1 MEEIQFNKLYK
12 IDKERLRSN
21 YQRIQNLN
29 NSLNLE
35 EIVAKFLENQSIGI
49 QKVQILEILN
59 YFQNRLSNEKELLDF
74 AFEWIRA
81 NKIRLE
87 YKKYITL
94 NEYKSY
100 TAALDDAIFLL
111 FLRYD
116 KFLRSLFKSDME
128 EYEFCTL
135 YQIIFNLKQLESF
148 SFSALLEENKTN
160 VLSITILGEKFDMTI
175 HTLREG
181 LSDMIKN
188 DYNEALPSEVK
199 IINYGKKVSIEN
211 AIDRDFDG
219 TMVERLIKFYCFQ
232 RRCIDKKELTIAIN
246 QFLSSYFQFSS
257 FYEFNKF
264 KEKLVSSFIDYIY
277 SGLTEN
283 YANESIENLNNEFS
297 LTLDEFE
304 KKIKQPT
311 LNGKAWIKDLR
322 PILQNFIERFVSCL

>member
-12 IDKERLRSN
+12 IDKERLRTN
-21 YQRIQNLN
+21 FQRIQNLN
-29 NSLNLE
+29 KDLNLE
-35 EIVAKFLENQSIGI
+35 EIIAKFLDNQSIGI
-49 QKVQILEILN
+49 QKDQILEIIK
-59 YFQNRLSNEKELLDF
+59 YFQNRLSNDKELLDF

-94 NEYKSY
+94 NDYKSY
-100 TAALDDAIFLL
+100 TTALDDAIFLF
-111 FLRYD
+111 FLKYD
-116 KFLRSLFKSDME
+116 KFLRAFFQSDME

-135 YQIIFNLKQLESF
+135 YQIIFNLKQSESF
-148 SFSALLEENKTN
+148 SFSALLEENKN
-160 VLSITILGEKFDMTI
+160 KGLSIIILGEKFDMTI

-188 DYNEALPSEVK
+188 DYNEGRPSEVK
-199 IINYGKKVSIEN
+199 IINYGKKVTTEN

-232 RRCIDKKELTIAIN
+232 RRNIDKKELTIAIN
-246 QFLSSYFQFSS
+246 QFLSSYFQFSL
-257 FYEFNKF
+257 FYDFSKF
-264 KEKLVSSFIDYIY
+264 REKLVSSFIDYIY

-283 YANESIENLNNEFS
+283 YKNQSIESLNDEFS

-304 KKIKQPT
+304 KNLQQST
-311 LNGKAWIKDLR
+311 LNGKAWIEDLR
-322 PILQNFIERFVSCL
+322 PILQKFIEKFVSGL